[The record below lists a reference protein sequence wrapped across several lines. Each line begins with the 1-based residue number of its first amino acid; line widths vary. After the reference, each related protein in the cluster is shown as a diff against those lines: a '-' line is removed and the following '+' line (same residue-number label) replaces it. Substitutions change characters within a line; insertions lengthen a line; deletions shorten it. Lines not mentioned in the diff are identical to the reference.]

1 MSLPIKKVANYE
13 YVATER
19 IYLDAKREKI
29 VSEKDKEA
37 SFLLAAEGQ
46 IIPFKEV
53 KRLKLDEKLAS
64 VKPVEPEPE
73 KPEPEK
79 PEPEKART
87 HSPEDIKSRATR

>member
-1 MSLPIKKVANYE
+1 MSLPIKKVATYE

-19 IYLDAKREKI
+19 LYLNDDRTKI
-29 VSEKDKEA
+29 VPEKEGA
-37 SFLLAAEGQ
+37 HLLAGAGQ

-73 KPEPEK
+73 KPESD
-79 PEPEKART
+79 KAKT